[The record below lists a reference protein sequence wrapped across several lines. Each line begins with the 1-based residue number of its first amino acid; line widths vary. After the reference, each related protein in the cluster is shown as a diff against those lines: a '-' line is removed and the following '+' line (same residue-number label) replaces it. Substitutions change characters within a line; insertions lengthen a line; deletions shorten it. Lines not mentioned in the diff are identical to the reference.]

1 MNYLDLKENWYALY
15 LSIVKNMPADYA
27 IRVMIGTREYNF
39 NNR

>member
-15 LSIVKNMPADYA
+15 LSIVNYMTSDDA